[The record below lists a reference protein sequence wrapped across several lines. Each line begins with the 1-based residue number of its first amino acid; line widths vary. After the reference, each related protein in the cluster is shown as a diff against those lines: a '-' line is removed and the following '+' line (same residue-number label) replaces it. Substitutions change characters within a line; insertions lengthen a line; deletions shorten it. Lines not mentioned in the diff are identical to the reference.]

1 MEEHIFKPLDM
12 NHSTF
17 RQPLPN
23 HLINSLAGS
32 YSYKAG
38 SNFTLWPHFE
48 FVQGTPVGGMSS
60 SAKDMAKF
68 LLANL
73 SPDLGG
79 ILKEETVQ
87 KFHSTLF
94 RPHPSVN
101 GMAHGMIEMS
111 TNGQRILGHGGD
123 LIYHHSV
130 SVCVCVHPQRGLWSL
145 CVQCS

>member
-1 MEEHIFKPLDM
+1 M
-12 NHSTF
+12 
-17 RQPLPN
+17 
-23 HLINSLAGS
+23 
-32 YSYKAG
+32 
-38 SNFTLWPHFE
+38 
-48 FVQGTPVGGMSS
+48 GGMSS

-130 SVCVCVHPQRGLWSL
+130 SVYVCVHPQRGLWSL
-145 CVQCS
+145 CVHELWASSIHQLQAL